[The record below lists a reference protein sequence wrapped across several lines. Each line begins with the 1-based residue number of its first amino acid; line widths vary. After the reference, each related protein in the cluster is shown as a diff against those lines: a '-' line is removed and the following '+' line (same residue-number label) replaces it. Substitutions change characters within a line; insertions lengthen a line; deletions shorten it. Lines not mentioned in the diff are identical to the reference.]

1 MSKRTKR
8 FQQVVAI
15 VHEHMAE
22 GSTVEE
28 SVMVQPVRGGEA
40 QEVDVLIT
48 STAHGHGV
56 TIGVEALNRK
66 RRAGIDWVAE
76 MEAKHRDLHTDKL
89 ILFSASGF
97 TKGATE
103 VAAKHGVIVVGPEP
117 LSDEDLEGL
126 ILLGLQSMWPRLVS
140 LIPESAKV
148 WVRLADGSEG
158 RVKASGG
165 LRLYFED
172 GTDFGFTLKE
182 AAMAK
187 IQAQWGEIIDHI
199 GLREIVESH
208 EKMFVLNWQGFSVI
222 VDEVERK
229 LHIRDDDVEPVEFYP
244 IEHVELTGLASIEV
258 EEASRTRMRL
268 GESQVAHDDP
278 PEVEGRGV
286 LVASEW
292 RGNERVTLQLK
303 AKKRV

>member
-1 MSKRTKR
+1 
-8 FQQVVAI
+8 
-15 VHEHMAE
+15 
-22 GSTVEE
+22 
-28 SVMVQPVRGGEA
+28 
-40 QEVDVLIT
+40 
-48 STAHGHGV
+48 
-56 TIGVEALNRK
+56 
-66 RRAGIDWVAE
+66 
-76 MEAKHRDLHTDKL
+76 
-89 ILFSASGF
+89 
-97 TKGATE
+97 
-103 VAAKHGVIVVGPEP
+103 
-117 LSDEDLEGL
+117 
-126 ILLGLQSMWPRLVS
+126 
-140 LIPESAKV
+140 
-148 WVRLADGSEG
+148 
-158 RVKASGG
+158 
-165 LRLYFED
+165 
-172 GTDFGFTLKE
+172 
-182 AAMAK
+182 MAK